1 MEMNRETKDK
11 FFNDLME
18 ETYERVYTFVSR
30 GCNNKEFTEDVV
42 QETFLE
48 AYRKIEVLLEHP
60 NKMGWLYN
68 TAKFK
73 MLKLRSRDGK
83 YCLLNDK
90 YDTLVDEKSG
100 EHLYEEIELAET
112 IKSSVSEVEYE
123 MLFDYYLNGY
133 TSVEVAEKYNLDK
146 GGIRMRM
153 TRLKKK
159 LKEDIAVGWL
169 VVLICVW
176 FTI

>member
-60 NKMGWLYN
+60 NKMG
-68 TAKFK
+68 
-73 MLKLRSRDGK
+73 
-83 YCLLNDK
+83 
-90 YDTLVDEKSG
+90 
-100 EHLYEEIELAET
+100 
-112 IKSSVSEVEYE
+112 
-123 MLFDYYLNGY
+123 
-133 TSVEVAEKYNLDK
+133 
-146 GGIRMRM
+146 
-153 TRLKKK
+153 
-159 LKEDIAVGWL
+159 
-169 VVLICVW
+169 
-176 FTI
+176 